1 MFAALGVVIISGFAF
16 GLGIWT
22 EVREPG
28 AVGFDPGEVFGLF
41 MAMSTVVS
49 GWFLWTLFV
58 WILGIRLFQGD
69 AGFRDA
75 LRSLGVCYTPIALSV
90 FYSFVPM
97 LMAVG
102 IIWILFAGVVAI
114 KHTLDFEWW
123 KAGIAGAV
131 GWAWSVGFSL
141 VHAVLV
147 LQRARVTEG
156 GYTMSLNIENEETCQ
171 LAREL
176 AELTGET
183 VTGAIT
189 VALRERLE
197 RADVPLRSV

>member
-1 MFAALGVVIISGFAF
+1 MLTLAIRALLLDGSVFREIRQRQETMFAALGVVIISGFAF

-41 MAMSTVVS
+41 MAMSTLIS
-49 GWFLWTLFV
+49 GWFLWTRFV

-123 KAGIAGAV
+123 KAGVAAVV

-141 VHAVLV
+141 FMLFSYYSAP
-147 LQRARVTEG
+147 A
-156 GYTMSLNIENEETCQ
+156 
-171 LAREL
+171 
-176 AELTGET
+176 
-183 VTGAIT
+183 
-189 VALRERLE
+189 
-197 RADVPLRSV
+197 